1 MNEKTSDYS
10 VENPYPK
17 MRNYSLLLM
26 LDG

>member
-1 MNEKTSDYS
+1 MNEKTSDCS